1 MKQSV
6 LNMLRLLVWALVLS
20 FLSSAC
26 SSNRPPPPFEIH
38 SAGTLAAHHLG
49 TALSG
54 PVTGKEESISYRD
67 ALDIQVRWFALER
80 FDCRDLP
87 LLASKATLITAN
99 LADQAV
105 LPATSLT
112 SNVRIGWFENTTAE
126 QAIASANPSRIFE
139 IGQSRAALPNGTT
152 VSFRAFDAGSLAD
165 QTLMRPEPRFV
176 EVSLSGIFAGN
187 PQIAL
192 GIEDS
197 AGRQLS
203 HSDSSNWPAG
213 VYQYEMALLD
223 DPGKDLPQALLLIVP
238 FRFAGPPNQ
247 AVAVF
252 VTISRA
258 GNDAGFK
265 DAVARCKSDLETNQS
280 AAVNPLW
287 TLGLS
292 RALKELDDPSRR
304 RAALVYLAEQGN
316 ARLCEEVAMLADD
329 ALLNQ
334 IAVAVKHDAP
344 AAINGGDLGQ
354 YAWILDRSAIAAMQ
368 PLLAKATLPP
378 ELFAVLTEHFGE
390 PGRHSAAV
398 DEIMRGTS
406 SGGELRRKL
415 ISENYIYLEDSSPAA
430 RVRAF
435 EWLGAQKM
443 APPGFDPLGSSK
455 QRRQA
460 LDQALSAGGGQ

>member
-1 MKQSV
+1 V
-6 LNMLRLLVWALVLS
+6 LTSIRGLVLAS
-20 FLSSAC
+20 ALALLSSAC
-26 SSNRPPPPFEIH
+26 ASNRQPPPFEIH
-38 SAGTLAAHHLG
+38 SAGTLTAHHLG

-54 PVTGKEESISYRD
+54 PVAGKDASISYGD
-67 ALDIQVRWFALER
+67 ALDIRVRWFALER

-99 LADQAV
+99 LVDQAV

-112 SNVRIGWFENTTAE
+112 SNARVGWFESTTAE
-126 QAIASANPSRIFE
+126 QAIADSNPSRSFE
-139 IGQSRAALPNGTT
+139 IGQLRAALPNGTT
-152 VSFRAFDAGSLAD
+152 VSFRAFDAGGMRD
-165 QTLMRPEPRFV
+165 QTLLRPEPRFV
-176 EVSLSGIFAGN
+176 EVSLSRISAGN

-197 AGRQLS
+197 ADHQSS
-203 HSDSSNWPAG
+203 HSDSSTWPVG

-223 DPGKDLPQALLLIVP
+223 DPGKGFPQAFLLIVP
-238 FRFAGPPNQ
+238 FRFTGPPNQ

-265 DAVARCKSDLETNQS
+265 DAVARCKSDLATNQS
-280 AAVNPLW
+280 AVINPLW

-292 RALKELDDPSRR
+292 RALKELDDPNRR
-304 RAALVYLAEQGN
+304 RAALVYLAEQGD
-316 ARLCEEVAMLADD
+316 ARLCEDVAMLADD
-329 ALLNQ
+329 PLLNQ
-334 IAVAVKHDAP
+334 IAVTVKHNAP
-344 AAINGGDLGQ
+344 AAINGGDIGQ
-354 YAWILDRSAIAAMQ
+354 YAWILDRSAIAALQ
-368 PLLAKATLPP
+368 PLLTKAALPP

-390 PGRHSAAV
+390 PGRHAAAV

-406 SGGELRRKL
+406 SGGELRQKL

-435 EWLGAQKM
+435 EWLGAQKL
-443 APPGFDPLGSSK
+443 APPGFDPLGSPK
-455 QRRQA
+455 RRRQA
-460 LDQALSAGGGQ
+460 LDQALSAGGAQ

>member
-1 MKQSV
+1 V
-6 LNMLRLLVWALVLS
+6 LFRFRILVWASALS
-20 FLSSAC
+20 LLSSAC
-26 SSNRPPPPFEIH
+26 SSNRQPPPFEIH
-38 SAGTLAAHHLG
+38 SAGTLTAHHLG

-54 PVTGKEESISYRD
+54 PMAGKDESISYGD
-67 ALDIQVRWFALER
+67 ALDIRVCWFALER

-112 SNVRIGWFENTTAE
+112 SNARVGWLENTTAE
-126 QAIASANPSRIFE
+126 LAIQNANPSRYFE
-139 IGQSRAALPNGTT
+139 IGQSRAALPSGTT
-152 VSFRAFDAGSLAD
+152 VSFRAFDAGGPKD
-165 QTLMRPEPRFV
+165 QTLIRPEPRFV
-176 EVSLSGIFAGN
+176 EVSLSRISSGN

-197 AGRQLS
+197 ADRQLS

-213 VYQYEMALLD
+213 VYQFEMALLD
-223 DPGKDLPQALLLIVP
+223 DPIKGFPQALLLIVP

-265 DAVARCKSDLETNQS
+265 DAVARCKTDLEINQS
-280 AAVNPLW
+280 GTVNPLW
-287 TLGLS
+287 TLGLM
-292 RALKELDDPSRR
+292 RALNELDDSNRR
-304 RAALVYLAEQGN
+304 RAALVYLAEQGD
-316 ARLCEEVAMLADD
+316 ARLCEDVAMLADD
-329 ALLNQ
+329 ALLTQ
-334 IAVAVKHDAP
+334 IAAAVKRDAP

-354 YAWILDRSAIAAMQ
+354 YAWILDRSAIAALQ
-368 PLLAKATLPP
+368 PLLAKAALPP

-435 EWLGAQKM
+435 EWLEAQKL
-443 APPGFDPLGSSK
+443 APAGFDPLGSPK